1 MKHRSLLLFVFVL
14 FFSIIGDT
22 PGSLAATNDPASIV
36 GDLGSRAIAA
46 MQSGDTAAAKQEQ
59 FRQLFRQYFDG
70 EACARSA
77 LGTYWRTATTL
88 QRQEFVE
95 LYEDYVVASY
105 STALRAL
112 GGASFE
118 VLGSHSGRE
127 GVIVSSRVQINGGG
141 APITIDWRLNPTN
154 HGYKVT
160 DVIVNGISTASTQHA
175 DLISFIQR
183 RNGDVPS
190 FLVALRE
197 KNASNRILR

>member
-1 MKHRSLLLFVFVL
+1 MIKRFLLLSAFVL
-14 FFSIIGDT
+14 FSSTIVDT
-22 PGSLAATNDPASIV
+22 PRSSAATNDPASVV
-36 GDLGSRAIAA
+36 GDLGSRAIAVL
-46 MQSGDTAAAKQEQ
+46 QSGDTAAAKQEQ
-59 FRQLFRQYFDG
+59 FRQLFRQYFDV

-118 VLGSHSGRE
+118 VLGSHSGSE
-127 GVIVSSRVQINGGG
+127 GVIVSSRVQINGG
-141 APITIDWRLNPTN
+141 APIRIDWRLNPIN
-154 HGYKVT
+154 HSYKVT
-160 DVIVNGISTASTQHA
+160 DVIVNGISTASTQHS

-183 RNGDVPS
+183 HNGDVPS